1 MSSDMGSNNLFDPML
16 DKLIEP
22 GSPTR
27 DRTQSSNPMSDKPIE
42 PGLSHTASDRIVQSL
57 VGQACPTQHWT
68 IVSDAVLDKP
78 TGWVY
83 FSGAAKGG
91 DEPAKDSIDKED
103 NPSDI
108 IELLRSRK
116 GKSELEYY
124 LNQKKKERESGIKR
138 GSDKDYPQTNPQH
151 TNPLPKRPQ
160 KAPTTATSH
169 SSGG

>member
-1 MSSDMGSNNLFDPML
+1 VSN
-16 DKLIEP
+16 
-22 GSPTR
+22 
-27 DRTQSSNPMSDKPIE
+27 
-42 PGLSHTASDRIVQSL
+42 
-57 VGQACPTQHWT
+57 
-68 IVSDAVLDKP
+68 KP

-124 LNQKKKERESGIKR
+124 LNQKKKKRERAASREVLTRITHR
-138 GSDKDYPQTNPQH
+138 PIHNTPTRYQRD
-151 TNPLPKRPQ
+151 PKRHQQRPPGTPQ
-160 KAPTTATSH
+160 AVDGTYSCSREH
-169 SSGG
+169 WQ